1 MNFQLLRSILNFALV
16 VACLSHIGINA
27 FNELY
32 PDIPSVKQYKADLGN
47 IDFPVSFTICI
58 REIDNDTDRYKAY
71 GYARDWGFFNGK
83 SIKKGLSQHRRSLHF
98 ARKDIILSGLPLLKV
113 DFPR

>member
-1 MNFQLLRSILNFALV
+1 MLHVALV
-16 VACLSHIGINA
+16 VACVSHIGFNA

-83 SIKKGLSQHRRSLHF
+83 SIKKGLFGWNGSFENGSSLTV
-98 ARKDIILSGLPLLKV
+98 KGILLIHTQTLAHYPKL
-113 DFPR
+113 